1 MSESNITKNIPI
13 TGVNYVKNLNIPSGQ
28 RFFVYW

>member
-1 MSESNITKNIPI
+1 MSESKITKTIPI
-13 TGVNYVKNLNIPSGQ
+13 TGLNDIKNLNIPSGQ